1 MYLIL
6 LKDKYNDDKMTGL
19 ATQGNGLS
27 RKLVI
32 LLVIIINL
40 FSSTAAS
47 SSDVSIIV
55 STEKTSYQIGDDIII
70 TGKINEFVQNSTVVV
85 RIMAPNGNLIQTSAL
100 TVQPD
105 KSFST
110 IISTNDLW
118 KNSGMYTVIAQWGS
132 QDGSAETT
140 FNFLANRSLSE
151 QKSLQDSKPS
161 MTEEAK
167 NEPPNTGGLIS
178 TAVFGSEL
186 APQVQLLRET
196 RDNTVMKT
204 RSGAAFMS
212 AFNSVYYSFSPIV
225 ADWERQNPVFKEA
238 VKLGITPLITTLSIL
253 NYVNIESEAEMMG
266 YGIGII
272 LLIVGMY
279 FVAPAFLIVILRNR
293 SKNKPIIPY

>member
-1 MYLIL
+1 MAGLETQGTGLNRNLIIL
-6 LKDKYNDDKMTGL
+6 LT
-19 ATQGNGLS
+19 
-27 RKLVI
+27 V
-32 LLVIIINL
+32 IINL

-47 SSDVSIIV
+47 SEVSIVV
-55 STEKTSYQIGDDIII
+55 STDKTSYQIGDDIII
-70 TGKINEFVQNSTVVV
+70 TGRINELMQGSIVVV
-85 RIMAPNGNLIQTSAL
+85 RIIAPNGNLIQTSEI

-118 KNSGMYTVIAQWGS
+118 KNSGMYTVMAQWGS

-151 QKSLQDSKPS
+151 QKSLSDSKPS

-167 NEPPNTGGLIS
+167 NEPPNIGGLIS
-178 TAVFGSEL
+178 TATFGSEL

-196 RDNTVMKT
+196 RDNVVMKT

-212 AFNSVYYSFSPIV
+212 AFNSVYYSFSLVV

-253 NYVNIESEAEMMG
+253 NYVDIESEAEMIG

-272 LLIVGMY
+272 LLNVGMY
-279 FVAPAFLIVILRNR
+279 FVAPAFLIVKLRNR
-293 SKNKPIIPY
+293 PENRPIMPY

>member
-6 LKDKYNDDKMTGL
+6 LKGKYNDDKMTGL
-19 ATQGNGLS
+19 ITQGNGLN
-27 RKLVI
+27 RNLAI
-32 LLVIIINL
+32 LLTVIINL

-47 SSDVSIIV
+47 SSEVSIIV
-55 STEKTSYQIGDDIII
+55 STDKTSYQIGDDIII
-70 TGKINEFVQNSTVVV
+70 TGRINELVQGSTVVV
-85 RIMAPNGNLIQTSAL
+85 RIIAPTGNLIQTSAL

-132 QDGSAETT
+132 QGGSAETT

-151 QKSLQDSKPS
+151 QKSLSDSKPS

-178 TAVFGSEL
+178 TAAFGSEL

-196 RDNTVMKT
+196 RDNIVMKT

-212 AFNSVYYSFSPIV
+212 EFNSVYYSFSPIV
-225 ADWERQNPVFKEA
+225 ADWERQNPVFKEV

-253 NYVNIESEAEMMG
+253 NYVDIESEAEMIG

-272 LLIVGMY
+272 LLNVGMY
-279 FVAPAFLIVILRNR
+279 FVAPAFLIVKLRNR
-293 SKNKPIIPY
+293 SKNRPIIPY